1 MDTDESDD
9 EYDEDNDS
17 DTPPVNTTMSLVKG
31 ARCPICNARF
41 RPSKNARPGCE
52 ERSAK
57 SNLERHAQKKGEDGD
72 AAHMSVAEALQAVD
86 PHLDN
91 CQLGRVPPGEVRDAS
106 NCVGNTDQEW
116 RTYIGHYNRHMRM
129 PLADRQ
135 KALSNQH
142 SGKALGKCIEKLTQ
156 QWQSDAVQFRT
167 RPRTG
172 ELELDDEFYDCWSL
186 AETGREQFYAGWEA
200 AEDEIEIARREQ
212 EYLDYCRHR
221 PPNDRNGDRRMY
233 LPDKRSEM

>member
-1 MDTDESDD
+1 MDTDESNDGHD
-9 EYDEDNDS
+9 ENDDS
-17 DTPPVNTTMSLVKG
+17 DTPPVNTTMPLVKG

-41 RPSKNARPGCE
+41 KPSKNARPGCG

-72 AAHMSVAEALQAVD
+72 AAHMSVAEALRAVD

-91 CQLGRVPPGEVRDAS
+91 WQLGRVPPGEVRDAS
-106 NCVGNTDQEW
+106 NWVRNTDQEW

-142 SGKALGKCIEKLTQ
+142 SGKALKKCVEKLRW
-156 QWQSDAVQFRT
+156 QWRSGAVQFKT
-167 RPRTG
+167 QPQTG
-172 ELELDDEFYDCWSL
+172 ELELDEEFYD
-186 AETGREQFYAGWEA
+186 
-200 AEDEIEIARREQ
+200 
-212 EYLDYCRHR
+212 
-221 PPNDRNGDRRMY
+221 
-233 LPDKRSEM
+233 